1 MSESRIHWVDTA
13 KGIAIFMVILGH
25 TQCAPM
31 FLRAIAVSC
40 QIPLFFFLSGYTF
53 RPKSFR
59 LLLSSSARQLLVPW
73 ILISL
78 YSLLINNPI
87 SCLQDLLSGLCFN
100 LSWQVDSSLP
110 AVGPAWFLFALCAA
124 RFIVNGLVR
133 LSQRLC
139 SPAILWFSV
148 PCFAAV
154 AVLLAISFDRL
165 VPFGISQVLTAVSYL
180 ILGHLLR
187 LSDVLDSKLRHM
199 RSAVVPFCVIW
210 GLCIL
215 ASTIDVGSN
224 LYSGFPAVAQ
234 IGSLVGIAVL
244 IRASVLIDGH
254 LSSASS
260 CLAWVG
266 VNSLG
271 IYIVHCLDM
280 ALPWDDILTGSLKSA
295 VIVGLLI
302 FIARAGF
309 DIAVYRSIASK

>member
-1 MSESRIHWVDTA
+1 
-13 KGIAIFMVILGH
+13 MVILGH

-53 RPKSFR
+53 RPKPFR
-59 LLLSSSARQLLVPW
+59 LLLCSSARQLLVPW

-87 SCLQDLLSGLCFN
+87 SCLQDILSGLCFN
-100 LSWQVDSSLP
+100 LSWQVDSSFP
-110 AVGPAWFLFALCAA
+110 AVGPAWFLFALCVA

-133 LSQRLC
+133 LSQRFC

-148 PCFAAV
+148 PCFAAI
-154 AVLLAISFDRL
+154 AVLLATSFERL
-165 VPFGISQVLTAVSYL
+165 VPFGISQALTAASYL
-180 ILGHLLR
+180 VLGHLLR
-187 LSDVLDSKLRHM
+187 LSGAFDSKLSHM
-199 RSAVVPFCVIW
+199 RTAVIPFCVIW

-234 IGSLVGIAVL
+234 IGSLAGIAVL
-244 IRASVLIDGH
+244 IRLSVAIDGH
-254 LSSASS
+254 LSSFSNR
-260 CLAWVG
+260 LAWVG

-280 ALPWDDILTGSLKSA
+280 ALPWDDFLTVSSESA
-295 VIVGLLI
+295 VIAGLLI
-302 FIARAGF
+302 FIARAFF

>member
-13 KGIAIFMVILGH
+13 KGIAILMVILGH

-53 RPKSFR
+53 RPKSIR

-78 YSLLINNPI
+78 YSMLINNQI
-87 SCLQDLLSGLCFN
+87 TCLQDLFSGLCFN
-100 LSWQVDSSLP
+100 LSWHVDSSLP
-110 AVGPAWFLFALCAA
+110 AIGPAWFLFALCVA
-124 RFIVNGLVR
+124 RLIVNGLIR

-154 AVLLAISFDRL
+154 AVSLAASFERL
-165 VPFGISQVLTAVSYL
+165 VPFGISQVLTAVAYL
-180 ILGHLLR
+180 ILGYLLR
-187 LSDVLDSKLRHM
+187 LSGVLDSKLRHM
-199 RSAVVPFCVIW
+199 RTAIIPFCVIW

-215 ASTIDVGSN
+215 TSTIDIGSN

-234 IGSLVGIAVL
+234 IGSLTGIAVL
-244 IRASVLIDGH
+244 IRASVLIDGY
-254 LSSASS
+254 LSSASNF
-260 CLAWVG
+260 LAWVG

-271 IYIVHCLDM
+271 IYIVHCLEM

-295 VIVGLLI
+295 VIVGSLV

-309 DIAVYRSIASK
+309 DIGVFRSIASK

>member
-1 MSESRIHWVDTA
+1 MRAHVLTSYSRFLPDT
-13 KGIAIFMVILGH
+13 FV
-25 TQCAPM
+25 
-31 FLRAIAVSC
+31 
-40 QIPLFFFLSGYTF
+40 FLSLGLHF
-53 RPKSFR
+53 PAKVHSFAAQFFGSPTACA
-59 LLLSSSARQLLVPW
+59 LDM
-73 ILISL
+73 ISL
-78 YSLLINNPI
+78 YSMLINNPI
-87 SCLQDLLSGLCFN
+87 TCLQDLFSGLCFN
-100 LSWQVDSSLP
+100 LSWHVDSSLP
-110 AVGPAWFLFALCAA
+110 AVGPAWFLFALCVA
-124 RFIVNGLVR
+124 RLIVNGLIR

-154 AVLLAISFDRL
+154 AVSLAASFERL
-165 VPFGISQVLTAVSYL
+165 VPFGISQVLAAVAYL

-187 LSDVLDSKLRHM
+187 LSGVLDSKLRHM
-199 RSAVVPFCVIW
+199 RTAIIPFCVIW

-234 IGSLVGIAVL
+234 IGSLAGIAVL
-244 IRASVLIDGH
+244 IRASVLIDGY
-254 LSSASS
+254 LSSASN

-295 VIVGLLI
+295 VIVGSLV

-309 DIAVYRSIASK
+309 DIGVYRSIASK